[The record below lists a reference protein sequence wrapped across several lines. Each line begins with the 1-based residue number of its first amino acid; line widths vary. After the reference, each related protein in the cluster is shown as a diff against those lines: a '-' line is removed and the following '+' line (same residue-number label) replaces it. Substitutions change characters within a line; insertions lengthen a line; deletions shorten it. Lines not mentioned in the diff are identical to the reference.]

1 MSSTSKLAS
10 WTPSGLGLVCVV
22 GMCLSVASPSALAR
36 AEGLTMGMPM
46 EMTLAD
52 GVISESIGNRIVR
65 FHADEAARAGA
76 YPSMALLEQAKATG
90 PAPEGFGVNVKFS
103 KANGRQVA
111 SVAIEEGTSLY
122 GTGEVA
128 GPLLRNGRV
137 VECWNTDAYGYQDDA
152 KSLYQSH
159 PWVLAVRKD
168 GTAYG
173 VLADTTYRCAID
185 LTKGIEFAAMGPAYP
200 VIVIERDSPQEVV
213 RALAELTGKIAMPPR
228 WALGY
233 HQCRYSYFPDKRVAD
248 VAKEFRTRKIPC
260 DVIWLDIDY
269 MNEFRCFTFD
279 SKTFPYPGAMSRLLA
294 TEGFNTVWMIDP
306 GIKEESGY
314 FVSDQLIAGKHGVLR
329 SDGKIYRGE
338 VWPGWCNFPDFTNK
352 ATREWWA
359 GLYPEWV
366 KHAGVGGVWN
376 DMNEPAVF
384 NVPSKTMPEDNLH
397 RPDPAIRGP
406 VNADISHARF
416 HNVYGM
422 LMVQATH
429 EGMMKA
435 EPGKRPFVLSRA
447 NYIGGQRYAAT
458 WTGDNTANWYHLETS
473 IPMVLNLSLS
483 GNPFTGPDIG
493 GFAGNGDGAM
503 FARWMGFGA
512 MFPFARGHTGKEN
525 IDKEPWSFG
534 PEVENTCRQAIERRY
549 RLIPYYYTMFYESSL
564 HGDAIA
570 QPLFFADPKDPAL
583 RSEDD
588 AFLLGGN
595 LLISAAVTPDR
606 QRVPVLPKPVH
617 GVEWRKF
624 DFGDGDN
631 VDLPALYLRPGSIVP
646 TGMTGVRNGVEGE
659 PRVPQH
665 TQEAVNHVELLICL
679 DHEGK
684 ASGTMYSDSGDGYA
698 DKTQN
703 LYRYIRY
710 DATKEGDKVRVKVTN
725 LGGDLVKMIPGG
737 KFPRRVVARVMLP
750 DHEVIGQAMDG
761 EEIVVDLK

>member
-1 MSSTSKLAS
+1 MSLVLCALRGSRRGVVLVAAV
-10 WTPSGLGLVCVV
+10 GL
-22 GMCLSVASPSALAR
+22 CLSTVGSTFAASEWSGEAV
-36 AEGLTMGMPM
+36 MSI
-46 EMTLAD
+46 AD
-52 GVISESIGNRIVR
+52 GTISESIGERIVR
-65 FHADEAARAGA
+65 FHASEQAKTGA
-76 YPSMALLEQAKATG
+76 YPSMALIQQAKPTG
-90 PAPEGFGVNVKFS
+90 PAPAGFGVAVTFS
-103 KANGRQVA
+103 KANGRHVA
-111 SVAIEEGTSLY
+111 SIAIEEGTSLY

-173 VLADTTYRCAID
+173 VLADTTYRCQID
-185 LTKGIEFAAMGPAYP
+185 LTKGIEFAAMGPEYP

-213 RALAELTGKIAMPPR
+213 RALAEMTGKTPMPPR

-233 HQCRYSYFPDKRVAD
+233 HQCRYSYFPDKRVME
-248 VAKEFRTRKIPC
+248 VAKEFRKRQIPC

-269 MNEFRCFTFD
+269 MNGFRCFTFD
-279 SKTFPYPGAMSRLLA
+279 SNTFPEPRAMSRALSI
-294 TEGFNTVWMIDP
+294 EGFQTVWMIDP
-306 GIKEESGY
+306 GIKQESGY
-314 FVSDQLIAGKHGVLR
+314 FVSDQMAEGKHGVLR
-329 SDGKIYRGE
+329 ADGTLYRGE
-338 VWPGWCNFPDFTNK
+338 VWPGWCTFPDFTRK

-359 GLYPEWV
+359 SLYPAWV

-406 VNADISHARF
+406 VNADLSHARF

-422 LMVQATH
+422 LMVQATV
-429 EGMMKA
+429 EGMKAA

-458 WTGDNTANWYHLETS
+458 WTGDNTANWYHVEAS

-483 GNPFTGPDIG
+483 GSPFTGPDIG

-503 FARWMGFGA
+503 YARWMGFGA

-534 PEVENTCRQAIERRY
+534 PEVEATCRQAIERRY

-564 HGDAIA
+564 RGDAIA

-595 LLISAAVTPDR
+595 LLVSAAVTPDR
-606 QRVPVLPKPVH
+606 QRVPVLPQPVH
-617 GVEWRKF
+617 GVAWRKF
-624 DFGDGDN
+624 DFGDGEN
-631 VDLPALYLRPGSIVP
+631 ADLPQLYLRPGAIVP
-646 TGMTGVRNGVEGE
+646 TGMTGVTNGVEGE
-659 PRVPQH
+659 PRVPVQ
-665 TQEAVNHVELLICL
+665 TQEPINHVELLICL
-679 DHEGK
+679 DSEGK
-684 ASGTMYSDSGDGYA
+684 ATGTMYSDAGDGYA
-698 DKTQN
+698 DKTHN

-710 DATKEGDKVRVKVTN
+710 DAARDGDKVRVKVTN
-725 LGGDLVKMIPGG
+725 LGGDLVKLVPNG
-737 KFPRRVVARVMLP
+737 KFPRRVVARIMLP
-750 DHEVIGQAMDG
+750 DREVYGQAMDG
-761 EEIVVDLK
+761 DEIVVDVK